1 MPRGTDGALR
11 RRFAHAPHRRRAG
24 AAAPAR
30 RPRPA
35 SSDGRAFSRNSR
47 RETRRTPTP
56 SPFVGP
62 DATTKAGNWTIRS
75 RGDVRFLAANR
86 VPRDD
91 GSLVAAILA
100 AAPDVVVVNM
110 GHWDLRDVNVE
121 AYVDAWK
128 AFVDALAAAAPETTR
143 LVWRTNA
150 AYSFR
155 RHDDREVEYRTNA
168 KLAKA
173 HALQLAHLRRSRYD
187 VHDTFGIT
195 LPRFFDANS
204 AHHYIGFSSF
214 AHGAA
219 SVDEAGTC
227 PGGACC
233 GGGVGGACPWVV
245 HPRTG
250 PSRHRST
257 TIC

>member
-1 MPRGTDGALR
+1 ML
-11 RRFAHAPHRRRAG
+11 FRAILAG
-24 AAAPAR
+24 
-30 RPRPA
+30 
-35 SSDGRAFSRNSR
+35 R
-47 RETRRTPTP
+47 REELRTR

-62 DATTKAGNWTIRS
+62 DATTRAGNWTIRS

-143 LVWRTNA
+143 LVWRTNP

-173 HALQLAHLRRSRYD
+173 HALQLAHLRRARYD

-250 PSRHRST
+250 PSRKLGTPYYVGNAVGLADLNALLNSL
-257 TIC
+257 CNVS

>member
-1 MPRGTDGALR
+1 
-11 RRFAHAPHRRRAG
+11 
-24 AAAPAR
+24 
-30 RPRPA
+30 
-35 SSDGRAFSRNSR
+35 
-47 RETRRTPTP
+47 
-56 SPFVGP
+56 
-62 DATTKAGNWTIRS
+62 
-75 RGDVRFLAANR
+75 
-86 VPRDD
+86 
-91 GSLVAAILA
+91 
-100 AAPDVVVVNM
+100 M

-143 LVWRTNA
+143 LVWRTNP

-233 GGGVGGACPWVV
+233 GGGVGGAPLGRPPADRAVAEARRAV
-245 HPRTG
+245 LRRQRRRPRG
-250 PSRHRST
+250 PERAPQLAV
-257 TIC
+257 